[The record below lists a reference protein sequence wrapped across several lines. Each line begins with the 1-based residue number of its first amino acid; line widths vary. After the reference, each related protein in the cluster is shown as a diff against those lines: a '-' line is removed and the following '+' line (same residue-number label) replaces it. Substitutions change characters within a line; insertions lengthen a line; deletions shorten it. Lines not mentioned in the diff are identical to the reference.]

1 MKPAAAAVRRTI
13 ASLRTSCLRRGSVD
27 PSQFFTASRLV
38 IVAGKGGV
46 GKTAV
51 SAALAWGAA
60 ACGLEVLLVEVE
72 SDGALAR
79 CFAKPPSD
87 YDGQVLFDGAPGR
100 ITGRAITGDRAL
112 RDYLDDHGL
121 KRLGNRLLTAGT
133 LDVVATA
140 APGIEDL
147 LVLGKIKQ
155 LERAGIAE
163 LIIVDAPAAGHAI
176 SFLLAAQGLRDAVA
190 SGPIRSQAD
199 DVVAMLDDP
208 QRCQVVLVTLAEET
222 PVNEAVETAFAL
234 EDRVGVSLGP
244 IVVNACVSA
253 AGDEPI
259 DHDGEWMRE
268 HAADIGASLP
278 EDVVD
283 AAVAAR
289 RFDCDRSDLQ
299 REQIARLADRL
310 PLQQLRLPLLRSGQL
325 DIDDIAM
332 LGSALIAEIEAMA
345 R

>member
-1 MKPAAAAVRRTI
+1 
-13 ASLRTSCLRRGSVD
+13 VD

-51 SAALAWGAA
+51 SAALGWGAVA
-60 ACGLEVLLVEVE
+60 SGLEALVVEVE

-79 CFAKPPSD
+79 CFGKEPSD
-87 YDGQVLFDGAPGR
+87 YDGQVLFEQAGR
-100 ITGRAITGDRAL
+100 QLTGRAITGDRAL

-155 LERAGIAE
+155 LERSGTAAV
-163 LIIVDAPAAGHAI
+163 IIIDAPAAGHAI

-199 DVVAMLDDP
+199 DVLAMLDDP
-208 QRCQVVLVTLAEET
+208 ARCQVMLVTLAEET

-244 IVVNACVSA
+244 IVVNALIGELTGR
-253 AGDEPI
+253 AGPMAC
-259 DHDGEWMRE
+259 DGDWMRE
-268 HAADIGASLP
+268 RAGRLAVSIPD
-278 EDVVD
+278 DVVD
-283 AAVAAR
+283 AAVAAH
-289 RFDCDRSDLQ
+289 RFDRHRADLQ
-299 REQIARLADRL
+299 RQQMTRLADRL
-310 PLQQLRLPLLRSGQL
+310 PLTQLRLPLLRSGQL
-325 DIDDIAM
+325 DIDDVAT
-332 LGSALIAEIEAMA
+332 LGQALIGAIEAMPA
-345 R
+345 